1 VKRLTTRVCV
11 LSSHRIAEFQSLAE
25 MCGAERNVE
34 LEPLPGDVAESPYY
48 FVDLP
53 SEDVAREI
61 CARALLVRG
70 IIDLWGYGDDLE
82 SLKAA
87 LKACP
92 SERKAKYL
100 AADARFKV
108 EVEDFGMKGGSKH
121 LVQRVE
127 ALELP
132 FTGKVDLKSPRDLF
146 WSMHSDVEAST
157 GLPMTPKRMF
167 FGRVVGKSDRTIV
180 NKYDLKQRLYLGP
193 TSMDAEMS
201 LLMAN
206 MVRARPGGV
215 VLDPFCGTGSL
226 LIGAA
231 HYGALTMGLDIDI
244 RVIKHG
250 KSANVPKGKDSK
262 FGETAKDGSTV
273 NVWTNFQQYNL
284 TPPVALIRGDLHAL
298 PTRTF
303 GLEGTLQGIIADPPY
318 GVRAGGR
325 KSGGRKPLADDYK
338 IPEELLGAH
347 IPSTA
352 PYPFGECLDDLMDLA
367 ARFLSIG
374 GLICFFVPGESGDP
388 DPERELPTHPALRL
402 RWHCLETFNTIW
414 GRRLVTYEKVAP
426 FDIDAARK
434 SRAEAEAARAS
445 STQPDLIERMRALVY
460 ATDRKRSRFDQ
471 RFKGFSPDE
480 IKVLQTQTRERKSAT
495 SSSSPSTTVP

>member
-1 VKRLTTRVCV
+1 
-11 LSSHRIAEFQSLAE
+11 

-34 LEPLPGDVAESPYY
+34 LESLPGDVAESPFY
-48 FVDLP
+48 FVNLP
-53 SEDVAREI
+53 SEDVARAI
-61 CARALLVRG
+61 CARTLLVRA

-87 LKACP
+87 LVACP

-108 EVEDFGMKGGSKH
+108 EVEDFGLKGGRKH
-121 LVQRVE
+121 LVERVE
-127 ALELP
+127 ALDLP
-132 FTGKVDLKSPRDLF
+132 FLGKVDLMSPRDVY
-146 WSMHSDVEAST
+146 WSIHTDVQPTA

-167 FGRVVGKSDRTIV
+167 FGRVIAKSDRTIV
-180 NKYDLKQRLYLGP
+180 NTYDLKQRAYLGP

-206 MVRARPGGV
+206 MVRARRGGV

-250 KSANVPKGKDSK
+250 KSAQAPKGKDSK
-262 FGETAKDGSTV
+262 FGETSEDGGTV

-284 TPPVALIRGDLHAL
+284 MPPVALIRGDLHAL

-303 GLEGTLQGIIADPPY
+303 GLEGTLQGIVADPPY

-338 IPEELLGAH
+338 IPEELLDEH
-347 IPSTA
+347 IPSTS

-374 GLICFFVPGESGDP
+374 GLICFFVPGECDDP
-388 DPERELPTHPALRL
+388 DPERELPKHPALRL
-402 RWHCLETFNTIW
+402 RWHSLETFNAVW

-426 FDIDAARK
+426 FDIVAAQK
-434 SRAEAEAARAS
+434 SRAEAEAARLAS
-445 STQPDLIERMRALVY
+445 TEPDLIERMRALVY
-460 ATDRKRSRFDQ
+460 SSDRKRARFDQ
-471 RFKGFSPDE
+471 RFKGFSPEE
-480 IKVLQTQTRERKSAT
+480 IKVLQQKTRERLKK
-495 SSSSPSTTVP
+495 SSPSPTTP